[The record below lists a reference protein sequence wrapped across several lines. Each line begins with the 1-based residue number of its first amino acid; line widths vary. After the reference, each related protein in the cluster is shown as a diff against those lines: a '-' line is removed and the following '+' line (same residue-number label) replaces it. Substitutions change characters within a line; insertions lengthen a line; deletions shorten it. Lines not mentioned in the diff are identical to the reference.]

1 MPIAVSIPSEE
12 TAPTEDEVEEAK
24 VSPYFENYVQTAS
37 GEKLAQKQFK
47 ASADF

>member
-1 MPIAVSIPSEE
+1 
-12 TAPTEDEVEEAK
+12 

-47 ASADF
+47 ASADFWRKADNIVTFWGGA